1 MVITLKLK
9 FSVGDIVLFRSHPY
23 TITKVNYV
31 EIHAGDGLKSHGD
44 IIDIEENQFFVV
56 VEYECKNEYGTIR
69 AFGHELTKT

>member
-1 MVITLKLK
+1 MTLKLK
-9 FSVGDIVLFRSHPY
+9 FNVGDIVLWHSLPC
-23 TITKVNYV
+23 TITRVNYV
-31 EIHAGDGLKSHGD
+31 EIHTGDGLKSHGD